1 MGLIDRLLGRRIYLD
16 ANVFLYAFEDY
27 PAYHDDCAAILDA
40 VDAHQIEAVA
50 SELVFLEILPK
61 PLLIDV
67 ALAERYVET
76 LESVDALLLM
86 PVTRPIAL
94 RAAVIRA
101 ETRTA
106 APDALHL
113 STAIET
119 GCHAF
124 VTNDRSIRSPVLEVI
139 RLDPR

>member
-1 MGLIDRLLGRRIYLD
+1 MDRLLGRRIYLD
-16 ANVFLYAFEDY
+16 ANVFIYAFEDY

-40 VDAHQIEAVA
+40 VDGGQFEGVA

-61 PLLIDV
+61 PFLTDV
-67 ALAERYVET
+67 ALAERYVDT
-76 LESVDALLLM
+76 LESVEALFLV
-86 PVTRPIAL
+86 PVTRSIAL

-101 ETRTA
+101 ETRSA
-106 APDALHL
+106 APDAIHL

-119 GCHAF
+119 GCDGF